1 VSRTINM
8 AIVIDKTISKVVESG
23 LCTGCGTCVGIC
35 PEDAIQMGKEESCFD
50 TILAGMKLSA
60 NSPRG

>member
-1 VSRTINM
+1 MSRTINM

-35 PEDAIQMGKEESCFD
+35 PKDAVQMVKDESKGIYLPQLD
-50 TILAGMKLSA
+50 GQ
-60 NSPRG
+60 